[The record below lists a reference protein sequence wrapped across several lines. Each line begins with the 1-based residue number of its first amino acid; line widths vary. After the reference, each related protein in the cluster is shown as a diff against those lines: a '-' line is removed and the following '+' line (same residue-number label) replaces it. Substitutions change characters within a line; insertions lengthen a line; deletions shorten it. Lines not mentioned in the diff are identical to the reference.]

1 MMKKK
6 IIILGSTGSI
16 GSTTLD
22 IINGNRK
29 NYKLILI
36 STNKNYKRLF
46 FQAKKFD
53 IKNVIIHDKKTFISK
68 KKFFKSK
75 KINIF
80 NNVKDFKK
88 KNSIKVNYVMSAI
101 TGIGGLEPTIDIIS
115 ITDEIAIANKES
127 IICGWNLISKSL
139 KKNKTKFIPIDSEH
153 FSIAKLIENEK
164 KENIKKIYITASG
177 GPFLKMNYSS
187 FNNFNPK
194 NAIKHPTWKMGKKIS
209 VDSATLINKIF
220 ELIEAKKIFNIEYS
234 KFKIIIQ
241 PTSYVH
247 AIVDFNNGVSK
258 ILTHPTSMKIPIF
271 NSLTNYFKKD
281 NFANKLNLKLINDLS
296 FQEVNMKKFPIGKII
311 KIIPKKDTLF
321 ETVLVSANDT
331 LVELFLKKKIKFF
344 DIYKNLIKILRLK
357 EFKKFKNKEPKNLD
371 QIAILSRIVRLKTIS
386 LSVRSQK

>member
-1 MMKKK
+1 MKKK

-16 GSTTLD
+16 GNTTLD

-164 KENIKKIYITASG
+164 IENIKKIYITASG
-177 GPFLKMNYSS
+177 GPFLNKKINY
-187 FNNFNPK
+187 NEKVNK
-194 NAIKHPTWKMGKKIS
+194 VIDHPTWKMGKKIS
-209 VDSATLINKIF
+209 VDSST
-220 ELIEAKKIFNIEYS
+220 
-234 KFKIIIQ
+234 
-241 PTSYVH
+241 
-247 AIVDFNNGVSK
+247 
-258 ILTHPTSMKIPIF
+258 
-271 NSLTNYFKKD
+271 
-281 NFANKLNLKLINDLS
+281 FANK
-296 FQEVNMKKFPIGKII
+296 
-311 KIIPKKDTLF
+311 
-321 ETVLVSANDT
+321 VLEDAKVAITPGLD
-331 LVELFLKKKIKFF
+331 F
-344 DIYKNLIKILRLK
+344 D
-357 EFKKFKNKEPKNLD
+357 PKNGH
-371 QIAILSRIVRLKTIS
+371 STIRFS
-386 LSVRSQK
+386 YARSTNDIINGLEKLNTFMKNSKYI